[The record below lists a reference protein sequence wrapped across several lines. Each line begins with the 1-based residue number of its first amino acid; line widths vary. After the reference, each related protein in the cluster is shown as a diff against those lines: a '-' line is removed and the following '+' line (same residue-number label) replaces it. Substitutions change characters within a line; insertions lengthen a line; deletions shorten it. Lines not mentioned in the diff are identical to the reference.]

1 MLQVESGCKCS
12 LTLCMYHSK
21 QYCVLYGC
29 FTMLGKTKEGAKMLS
44 KVTADSKAK
53 GNRKKEL
60 NEDSG
65 SDYGDNWSG
74 DEWNDAQV

>member
-1 MLQVESGCKCS
+1 MV
-12 LTLCMYHSK
+12 
-21 QYCVLYGC
+21 VLP
-29 FTMLGKTKEGAKMLS
+29 LGKTKEGVKVLS
-44 KVTADSKAK
+44 KVTDDSKAK
-53 GNRKKEL
+53 GNRNKEV

>member
-1 MLQVESGCKCS
+1 MAVNTPLQHVRTTVYSIVY
-12 LTLCMYHSK
+12 LTV
-21 QYCVLYGC
+21 VLP
-29 FTMLGKTKEGAKMLS
+29 LGKTKEGVKELS
-44 KVTADSKAK
+44 KVTDDSKAK
-53 GNRKKEL
+53 GNRKKEV

>member
-1 MLQVESGCKCS
+1 MAAINTPLPHVRTTVYSIVYP
-12 LTLCMYHSK
+12 TV
-21 QYCVLYGC
+21 VLP
-29 FTMLGKTKEGAKMLS
+29 LGKTKEGVKELS
-44 KVTADSKAK
+44 KVTDDSKAK
-53 GNRKKEL
+53 GNRKKEV

>member
-1 MLQVESGCKCS
+1 MAVNTPLPHVRTTVYSIVY
-12 LTLCMYHSK
+12 LTV
-21 QYCVLYGC
+21 VLP
-29 FTMLGKTKEGAKMLS
+29 LGKTKEGVKELS
-44 KVTADSKAK
+44 KVTDDSKAK
-53 GNRKKEL
+53 GNRKKEV

>member
-1 MLQVESGCKCS
+1 MV
-12 LTLCMYHSK
+12 
-21 QYCVLYGC
+21 VLP
-29 FTMLGKTKEGAKMLS
+29 LGKTNEGVKVLS
-44 KVTADSKAK
+44 KVTDDSKAK
-53 GNRKKEL
+53 GNRKKEV

>member
-1 MLQVESGCKCS
+1 MAVNTPWPHVSTTVYSIVL
-12 LTLCMYHSK
+12 LTV
-21 QYCVLYGC
+21 VLP
-29 FTMLGKTKEGAKMLS
+29 LGKTKEGVKELS
-44 KVTADSKAK
+44 KVTDDSKAK
-53 GNRKKEL
+53 GNRKKEV